1 VISRTNPN
9 KETPVPET
17 PVPKPR
23 KRALFASV
31 QMRDIFYEIYS
42 GDLKGQ
48 RITSRWLREIHGPW
62 ALKSARALVARSL
75 VRHIKTSDAWILT
88 AKGAKIGA

>member
-1 VISRTNPN
+1 M
-9 KETPVPET
+9 PET
-17 PVPKPR
+17 PAPKPR
-23 KRALFASV
+23 KRALFTSV

-42 GDLKGQ
+42 ADLKAE
-48 RITSRWLREIHGPW
+48 RITSRRLRETHGPW
-62 ALKSARALVARSL
+62 ALKSARALAARSL